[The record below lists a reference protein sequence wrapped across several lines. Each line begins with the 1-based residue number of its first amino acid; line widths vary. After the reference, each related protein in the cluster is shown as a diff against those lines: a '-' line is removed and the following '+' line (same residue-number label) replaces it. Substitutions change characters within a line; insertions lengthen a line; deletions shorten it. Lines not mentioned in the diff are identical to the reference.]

1 MPIPLKP
8 LRTVEAGAIAT
19 SEFEDRKSV
28 FYGHIAHVE
37 SEREAIELR
46 HSVMAQIP
54 EASHYI
60 SAYIIREPALEHYSD
75 AKEPHGTA
83 GLPVLN
89 VLKSHGLEDVACV
102 VARVF
107 GGTLLGKGGLMRAY
121 TKAAQLAVA
130 EARIVVGTPC
140 NDLLV
145 SIEYPLYEPL
155 RAQLEGWGVQVL
167 SESFAEAVTLELRVA
182 AAECELICER
192 VRNLSSGRAE
202 VVVGP
207 EELAFLEA

>member
-8 LRTVEAGAIAT
+8 LRTVEAGTVAI

-28 FYGHIAHVE
+28 FYGHVAHVE
-37 SEREAIELR
+37 SESEAIELR
-46 HSVMAQIP
+46 HSVMEQVP
-54 EASHYI
+54 EARHYV
-60 SAYIIREPALEHYSD
+60 SAYILREPALEHYSD

-89 VLKSHGLEDVACV
+89 VLKGHELEDVVCV

-130 EARIVVGTPC
+130 EAHIVVRVPC
-140 NDLLV
+140 NDIEV
-145 SIEYPLYEPL
+145 SIEYPAYEPL

-167 SESFAEAVTLELRVA
+167 ETIFTDIVTLELRVA
-182 AAECELICER
+182 ASECELVCARIHE
-192 VRNLSSGRAE
+192 LSNGRALIG
-202 VVVGP
+202 VGA
-207 EELAFLEA
+207 EKLAFLDA